1 MKGFI
6 VVILGIVVALLV
18 VGGVAGYVV
27 MNDVSNNHGGMG
39 NLIHKIFDKVSNVE
53 SSDSSDDGG
62 SSVVSKV
69 GEKVKEEI
77 VESGQEPGLTYREVT
92 YDDGG
97 VRQYDV
103 NTGELIGSTYE
114 SDQDKLPSMEW
125 LNDFKGYAKSF

>member
-27 MNDVSNNHGGMG
+27 MNDAANDYGGMG
-39 NLIHKIFDKVSNVE
+39 DLIHKIFDKVSNVE
-53 SSDSSDDGG
+53 SSDSSGDGG

-69 GEKVKEEI
+69 GDKVKEEI
-77 VESGQEPGLTYREVT
+77 VESGQEPGLKYREVT

-114 SDQDKLPSMEW
+114 SDQDKLPSME
-125 LNDFKGYAKSF
+125 